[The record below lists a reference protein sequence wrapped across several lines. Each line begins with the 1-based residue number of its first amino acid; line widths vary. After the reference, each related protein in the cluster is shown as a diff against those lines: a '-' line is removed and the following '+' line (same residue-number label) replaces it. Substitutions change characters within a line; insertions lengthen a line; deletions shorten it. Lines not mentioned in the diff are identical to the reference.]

1 MHDLVGRFWEDRMS
15 SIDDLIDDVIET
27 ITVRL
32 DQRAGVGGG
41 LVKDMVL
48 HHLGVGGKGLAGAGK
63 SATSPAGKMVR
74 PRLCLLACQAVGG
87 DAERAV
93 GAAAAVE
100 MIHNYTLIHDDI
112 EDRDEMRRG
121 RPTVW
126 KVYGEAQAIN
136 AGDYLHSLAYVTL
149 MNGLDAAKVE
159 PKRSLDALRIVS
171 RAGEWLCEGQA
182 QDIALQSRE
191 EPPGEDEYLDMVTL
205 KTGALMSTA
214 AELGALIGGGNS
226 DHTTA
231 LGKLGE
237 RIGVAFQIRDDV
249 LGIWGDPGKTG
260 KPAGADLTRKRCSYP
275 VVWALARADG
285 KDRDALLGVRSD
297 SSFAAVTAA
306 IAALE
311 HVGARAAA
319 EKVAAEMHRR
329 AWSALEGRRLEPQ
342 AESELRQL
350 TEFLTI
356 RER

>member
-1 MHDLVGRFWEDRMS
+1 MS

-41 LVKDMVL
+41 LVRDMVF
-48 HHLGVGGKGLAGAGK
+48 HHLGHGAEGPAAAGK
-63 SATSPAGKMVR
+63 PATSPAGKMVR
-74 PRLCLLACQAVGG
+74 PRLCLLACAAVGG
-87 DAERAV
+87 NPGAAV
-93 GAAAAVE
+93 RAAAAIE

-112 EDRDEMRRG
+112 EDRDETRRG

-149 MNGLDAAKVE
+149 MNGLDAAQVE

-171 RAGEWLCEGQA
+171 RAGERLCEGQA
-182 QDIALQSRE
+182 HDIALQSRE
-191 EPPGEDEYLDMVTL
+191 DVPEDEYLDMVTL

-214 AELGALIGGGNS
+214 AAMGALLGGGNS
-226 DHTTA
+226 DHTA
-231 LGKLGE
+231 AFGKFGE

-249 LGIWGDPGKTG
+249 LGIWGDPEKMG

-275 VVWALARADG
+275 VIWASARADG
-285 KDRDALLGVRSD
+285 RDRDALLGVRSD
-297 SSFAAVTAA
+297 SSSTAVAAA

-311 HVGARAAA
+311 RVGAREAA
-319 EKVAAEMHRR
+319 EKSAAEMHRR
-329 AWSALEGRRLEPQ
+329 AWSTLEGLRLEPQ
-342 AESELRQL
+342 AEAELRQL